1 LRRPSSYV
9 ALDLPLLFPQVCD
22 HADIFEADIGRDVGL
37 LLLLP
42 IFLALASAGGIG
54 GGGIIIP
61 FLLVLSDMPTYYSV
75 PLSNTCVVGI
85 VFVAF
90 VVQATHHHPNP
101 KVGHRPLIDFD
112 LVILLLPMALAGT
125 VLGVLLNRI
134 APNWLVLVSIM
145 IVISYTS
152 YKTIVKYKQ
161 LRRYETSLTEEHAQ
175 PQLEAPSTGEHA
187 QPQLEA
193 LASTAQANDAPSAST
208 ADAHGTYKVCDTDSS
223 KRLRCHMIDLDDLF
237 AAITESDSL
246 PAAATVKPD
255 QSDII
260 CFRGHDIARQELFD
274 RLMAKEKRFPLLE
287 MSITL
292 LELVGL
298 VILNLLRGGTLG
310 DVNCGEGAYWG
321 ATMATFFYLLL
332 CALFGVLFVRRK
344 YKAKVLAKYDFV
356 MGDIQYTG
364 RRLYLYPF
372 LCTWR
377 LHWLCRQG

>member
-1 LRRPSSYV
+1 M
-9 ALDLPLLFPQVCD
+9 
-22 HADIFEADIGRDVGL
+22 

-61 FLLVLSDMPTYYSV
+61 FLLVLSDMPTFYSV

-90 VVQATHHHPNP
+90 AVQATHHHPNP
-101 KVGHRPLIDFD
+101 KVSHRPLIDFD

-145 IVISYTS
+145 IVISYAS
-152 YKTIVKYKQ
+152 YKTIIKFKQ
-161 LRRYETSLTEEHAQ
+161 LRRYEASLTGGHAQ
-175 PQLEAPSTGEHA
+175 AQLEAPST
-187 QPQLEA
+187 PQA
-193 LASTAQANDAPSAST
+193 DDGPSAST
-208 ADAHGTYKVCDTDSS
+208 DDIRGTYTVCDTDS
-223 KRLRCHMIDLDDLF
+223 KRMRYHVIDLDDLF
-237 AAITESDSL
+237 AAITESTSDPL
-246 PAAATVKPD
+246 PAATTVKPD
-255 QSDII
+255 RSDII
-260 CFRGHDIARQELFD
+260 LFRGRDITREELFNK
-274 RLMAKEKRFPLLE
+274 LMAKEKSFPLLE

-292 LELVGL
+292 MELVGL

-310 DVNCGEGAYWG
+310 GVSCGEGAYWG
-321 ATMATFFYLLL
+321 ATMATFCYLLL
-332 CALFGVLFVRRK
+332 CALFGMIFVRRK
-344 YKAKVLAKYDFV
+344 YKTKVLAKYDFV

-372 LCTWR
+372 LCTYI
-377 LHWLCRQG
+377 LHWACPGRPGLLSTGFSMPPGEGEGRD